1 MNLSYNK
8 KIIKTAAASVVFIL
22 GASLIFCGL
31 NLKNENESTQSREN
45 VASHVVPKDYFDTA
59 KEEKNTQN
67 KETEDFI
74 IKEYNGSVAVFEN
87 GKNLPFKT
95 TETMVADLPTADRE
109 LLKKGIN
116 VGSPEELSR
125 ILEDYCS

>member
-8 KIIKTAAASVVFIL
+8 KIIKIAVLSTVLAIGV
-22 GASLIFCGL
+22 SLIFCGI
-31 NLKNENESTQSREN
+31 NLKNKSDLTQAKEN
-45 VASHVVPKDYFDTA
+45 VENYVVPKDYFDTN
-59 KEEKNTQN
+59 KEEKITQN
-67 KETEDFI
+67 KETKDFI

-87 GKNLPFKT
+87 GQDLPFKT

-109 LLKKGIN
+109 LLKKGIG

>member
-8 KIIKTAAASVVFIL
+8 KIIKTAVLSTVLVL
-22 GASLIFCGL
+22 GVSLVFCGL
-31 NLKNENESTQSREN
+31 NLKNKNDLAQAKESVESY
-45 VASHVVPKDYFDTA
+45 VAPKDCFDTA
-59 KEEKNTQN
+59 KEEKITQN
-67 KETEDFI
+67 KKTEDFI
-74 IKEYNGSVAVFEN
+74 IKEYNGSVAVFKN
-87 GKNLPFKT
+87 GKDLPFKT

-116 VGSPEELSR
+116 VASTEELSR